1 MSKTKTYI
9 YVFISILVSLFI
21 VVLVRSTTISETYP
35 NEVYKVYI
43 DGKFIG
49 AIKSKKAL
57 EEYIDG
63 EQKNLKE
70 EYEVSKV
77 YIPNGIDIEK

>member
-49 AIKSKKAL
+49 AIK
-57 EEYIDG
+57 
-63 EQKNLKE
+63 
-70 EYEVSKV
+70 
-77 YIPNGIDIEK
+77 